1 MNFPIFTGIDPIGW
15 IVRVKK
21 MFEEYVIH
29 GFHEVQRAFM
39 SLDAWIR
46 FLFRSGDQE
55 NPDPTCKSFFAGL
68 IQ

>member
-1 MNFPIFTGIDPIGW
+1 
-15 IVRVKK
+15 
-21 MFEEYVIH
+21 
-29 GFHEVQRAFM
+29 M

-55 NPDPTCKSFFAGL
+55 NRDPTCESLFTGL